1 MSMKLEI
8 KAVDRHQANWDAK
21 TLFTGFKIRAIL
33 RHTEDAISNINNL
46 YALRKR
52 LAREVGTEGED
63 WILQSNGVTNEGELY
78 LQNSGKLVMW
88 KLQDHDKFMKLFDR
102 IEQHKD
108 NLDEVRE
115 DAG

>member
-8 KAVDRHQANWDAK
+8 KAVDRHDADWDVK

-33 RHTEDAISNINNL
+33 RHTECVITNTNNL
-46 YALRKR
+46 YTLRKR
-52 LAREVGTEGED
+52 LSREVGTEGSD
-63 WILQSNGVTNEGELY
+63 WILQSNPTTGEGELY

-88 KLQDHDKFMKLFDR
+88 KLQDHDKFMALFDR

-108 NLDEVRE
+108 NLDEIRE
-115 DAG
+115 DV